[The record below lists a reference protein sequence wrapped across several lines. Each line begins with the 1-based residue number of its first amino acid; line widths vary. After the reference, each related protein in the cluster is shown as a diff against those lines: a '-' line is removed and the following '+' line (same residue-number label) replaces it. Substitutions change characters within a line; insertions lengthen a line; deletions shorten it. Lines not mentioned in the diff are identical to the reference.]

1 MTIQAQLTWTDG
13 LQFVGRTDGG
23 PAVVM
28 DNPEG
33 GSGASPMELLLM
45 GTAGCTA
52 MDVIS
57 ILEKKRQPIER
68 FEITIDGDQAE
79 EFPKRYTAIRIM
91 YTFVGKGIKPE
102 AVERAID
109 LSQSKYCSVS
119 ASLSADIEY
128 AYEIREE
135 NA

>member
-1 MTIQAQLTWTDG
+1 MTIQAQLTWTEG

-57 ILEKKRQPIER
+57 ILKKKRMSVTGFKVNISGNRADDHPR
-68 FEITIDGDQAE
+68 
-79 EFPKRYTAIRIM
+79 RYTDVDVEYVIYGAD
-91 YTFVGKGIKPE
+91 IKPE
-102 AVERAID
+102 AVQRAID
-109 LSQSKYCSVS
+109 LSENKYCGAM
-119 ASLSADIEY
+119 ASLNARITHSYRIE
-128 AYEIREE
+128 AP
-135 NA
+135 